1 MADTVL
7 LDSLRRAAASNS
19 IDEWNRLVR
28 GATPDHLYTQGVG
41 DLRGADLAGLNLYG
55 AVLFGAQLQGANLS
69 GADLWAADLGSAWLD
84 GADMSN
90 ASLVLVNFQFTSLR
104 HADLTGAEL
113 AHAHFLASKL
123 EGTVLRQCWVRNTVF
138 SAVDLSSCDIDNVH
152 VREPCSVD
160 THTLELTAKGLVD
173 ARHRVPEVRRFLAN
187 CGVAPQFL
195 DAFDTWI
202 AYPDRLAN
210 IMQSTFI
217 SYGHPD
223 EAFARRLHE
232 ELQRHGV
239 RTFFF
244 PEHAEPGERIH
255 RVMRKGVNQFD
266 RVILICSRQSLDRP
280 GVLNEI
286 EEVLAREARDGG
298 ASYLIPVRLDDYVFS
313 GWSPPQAGVA
323 QALRDRVVANFELAD
338 RDQQRFEQ
346 AIEKLLA
353 VLTRKR
359 G

>member
-1 MADTVL
+1 MADAGIL
-7 LDSLRRAAASNS
+7 GSLRRAATSNS

-28 GATPDHLYTQGVG
+28 GPTPARLYTQGVG

-69 GADLWAADLGSAWLD
+69 GADLWAANLGSARLD
-84 GADMSN
+84 EADISD

-104 HADLTGAEL
+104 NANLTGAQMG
-113 AHAHFLASKL
+113 HAQFLASNL
-123 EGTVLRQCWVRNTVF
+123 EGAVLRRCSVRNTLL
-138 SAVDLSSCDIDNVH
+138 SAVDLSSCDIDNVQ
-152 VREPCSVD
+152 VSEPCSVD
-160 THTLELTAKGLVD
+160 THTLELTAKGLVGVP
-173 ARHRVPEVRRFLAN
+173 HRVPQVRRFLAD

-195 DAFDTWI
+195 DAFDSWI
-202 AYPDRLAN
+202 AYPDRLAK

-217 SYGHPD
+217 SYGGPD
-223 EAFARRLHE
+223 EAFARKLHE
-232 ELQRHGV
+232 ELQGHGV

-244 PEHAEPGERIH
+244 PEHAEPGQPIH

-286 EEVLAREARDGG
+286 EEVLSREARDGG
-298 ASYLIPVRLDDYVFS
+298 ASYLIPVRLDDYIFS
-313 GWSPPQAGVA
+313 GWSPPRADVA
-323 QALRDRVVANFELAD
+323 QALRDRVVANFERAD

-346 AIEKLLA
+346 ALRGLLG
-353 VLTRKR
+353 VLTRSR